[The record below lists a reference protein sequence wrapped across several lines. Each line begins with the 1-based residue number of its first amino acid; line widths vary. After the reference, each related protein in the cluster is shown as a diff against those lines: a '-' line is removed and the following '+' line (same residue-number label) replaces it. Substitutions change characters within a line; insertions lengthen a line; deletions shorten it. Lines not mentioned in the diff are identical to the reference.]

1 MGPEALS
8 AASSTLS
15 VELGSFLQVL
25 CISKVD
31 VQ

>member
-15 VELGSFLQVL
+15 VELGSLLQVL

-31 VQ
+31 MQ

>member
-8 AASSTLS
+8 AASSTLL
-15 VELGSFLQVL
+15 VDLRSFLQVL
-25 CISKVD
+25 SISKVD

>member
-1 MGPEALS
+1 MGPEALR

-25 CISKVD
+25 CISIVD
-31 VQ
+31 MQ

>member
-15 VELGSFLQVL
+15 VELGSFLQEV